1 MMFLLFCGLMY
12 FLPAIVG
19 RNKRDAAAIF
29 VVNFLLG
36 WTVIGWFVA
45 LIWACMADQAPV
57 MVYAGVPGAFCTRC
71 GAARVSGANFCAGCG
86 RRI

>member
-1 MMFLLFCGLMY
+1 MTFLLFCGLMY
-12 FLPAIVG
+12 FFPAIVG

-45 LIWACMADQAPV
+45 LIWACMADPAPV
-57 MVYAGVPGAFCTRC
+57 MVYAGVPGAFCARC